1 MSHMYTEIEP
11 RPMWR
16 RVAAAIILGTVAI
29 SAAVFA
35 YSSALREPTMAEL
48 VALKRQSRSAAQT
61 CTELDGMLDC
71 VQNEDVGD
79 EGLSCSTLL
88 DYGLNKFCSGDYTIT
103 DDEVAEIEALGDDC
117 IAITDL
123 LEDCWDDTSVDCQ
136 VYELEI
142 DELAD
147 EYLGCDMR

>member
-16 RVAAAIILGTVAI
+16 RVAAAIIIGTVAI

-35 YSSALREPTMAEL
+35 YSSVLREPTMAEL
-48 VALKRQSRSAAQT
+48 VARKRLSRSAAQT

-79 EGLSCSTLL
+79 IAMRGGTPKTERAGPKLGL
-88 DYGLNKFCSGDYTIT
+88 
-103 DDEVAEIEALGDDC
+103 
-117 IAITDL
+117 
-123 LEDCWDDTSVDCQ
+123 
-136 VYELEI
+136 
-142 DELAD
+142 
-147 EYLGCDMR
+147 RH

>member
-1 MSHMYTEIEP
+1 MPFCGQSN
-11 RPMWR
+11 
-16 RVAAAIILGTVAI
+16 LGAGHAR
-29 SAAVFA
+29 SP
-35 YSSALREPTMAEL
+35 LRAEHL
-48 VALKRQSRSAAQT
+48 
-61 CTELDGMLDC
+61 G
-71 VQNEDVGD
+71 
-79 EGLSCSTLL
+79 
-88 DYGLNKFCSGDYTIT
+88 CSGDYTIT

>member
-1 MSHMYTEIEP
+1 M
-11 RPMWR
+11 
-16 RVAAAIILGTVAI
+16 AI

-48 VALKRQSRSAAQT
+48 VARKRASRSAAQT